1 MTELEVRRE
10 IFYTITECKDHNV
23 EPLVSHIDTAQ
34 TIATSV
40 LFALKGKGVLNVDPN
55 DDD

>member
-10 IFYTITECKDHNV
+10 IFYTITECKDHNG
-23 EPLVSHIDTAQ
+23 EPLVSHIEHRP